1 MLLLLTTGVGLLE
14 LFLLCCYVSADWLI
28 PLAVL
33 AMVCLCWLS
42 LCWEVLAG
50 MPRPLLTA
58 WSFSFLVGCSPCSGR
73 AGQSDMSGCL
83 VWIGWSH
90 LHASCRRGIWFWPCY
105 ASQLF
110 VSGCHGLSLPLPLTL
125 LVFKAYS
132 CFERHVATEWPY
144 GLHSVTFVL
153 PGCFAAKSLLLA
165 LLLLPSCYMVMIFLD
180 CCLMM

>member
-1 MLLLLTTGVGLLE
+1 
-14 LFLLCCYVSADWLI
+14 
-28 PLAVL
+28 
-33 AMVCLCWLS
+33 
-42 LCWEVLAG
+42 

-180 CCLMM
+180 CCWWCRQCFVLCCYLGQLPDWFAADYIVRCWGLINRLLVPACRLLLAGFDIFV